1 MKVELFESILSLTEK
16 NTDLLK
22 TKEDN
27 KFVTTITFQGLF
39 VKFQMNKNFNG
50 KTVVSDGTAK
60 TKGLKEVILEDPEF
74 KNIWAIHSDYQ
85 VEARYLLTVT
95 FMERLK
101 ELNTFISQFND
112 FGSRENIFS
121 GTKRK
126 LFSKKMRSKAFST
139 SLLRNETTDRIQCCF
154 QNDSIFLMIPSDKDF
169 FQSNSIFEPLNFIDD
184 SRKVL
189 NEIGMIFKMV
199 DILKLNQKTNL

>member
-39 VKFQMNKNFNG
+39 VKLQMNKNFNG

-74 KNIWAIHSDYQ
+74 KNIWDVHSDDQ

-112 FGSRENIFS
+112 LQRKIFS
-121 GTKRK
+121 GTKET
-126 LFSKKMRSKAFST
+126 FFQKMRS
-139 SLLRNETTDRIQCCF
+139 
-154 QNDSIFLMIPSDKDF
+154 SI
-169 FQSNSIFEPLNFIDD
+169 
-184 SRKVL
+184 
-189 NEIGMIFKMV
+189 
-199 DILKLNQKTNL
+199 